1 MPEPRAIVIN
11 TGPLIALTAACGNL
25 RLLGALYGRV
35 VVPLEVSTEVLAR
48 DGLLPGAAE
57 FRAATW
63 LDRRRTPC
71 VLSPLLRNA
80 LDAGEAA
87 VIHTALAEGI
97 GTVCIDEQVGR
108 RVARLH
114 GLLLTGSLGVLIRA
128 RREGHPVVVRECIER
143 MQARGIRFGS
153 QVVQA
158 ALTQAGEA

>member
-35 VVPLEVSTEVLAR
+35 IVPFEVSTEVLAC

-63 LDRRRTPC
+63 LDRRRMPC
-71 VLSPLLRNA
+71 ALSPLLRNA

-97 GTVCIDEQVGR
+97 GVAVLRVDLAADLPVR
-108 RVARLH
+108 RCRLPSEP
-114 GLLLTGSLGVLIRA
+114 L
-128 RREGHPVVVRECIER
+128 
-143 MQARGIRFGS
+143 RFP
-153 QVVQA
+153 
-158 ALTQAGEA
+158 AGESPAQ